1 MPTCETLTVQW
12 DCFTTDRM
20 GIVNG
25 SSENGESVRNW
36 GFQKV
41 CWMACVFTVCIQWQI
56 GGVRGRVLIQ
66 GVVPASTL
74 DGLQFVG
81 LDDDA
86 ELQDQLRSA
95 LQEGGQEMQHADVSE
110 LVHHPP
116 VEPPA
121 VMVPT
126 APAPDAQVDGVEIP
140 GTKGNNTS
148 ISQITGHLVTLSKSL
163 DPLA

>member
-1 MPTCETLTVQW
+1 M
-12 DCFTTDRM
+12 
-20 GIVNG
+20 
-25 SSENGESVRNW
+25 
-36 GFQKV
+36 
-41 CWMACVFTVCIQWQI
+41 
-56 GGVRGRVLIQ
+56 LIQ
-66 GVVPASTL
+66 GVGPASTL

>member
-1 MPTCETLTVQW
+1 
-12 DCFTTDRM
+12 M

-126 APAPDAQVDGVEIP
+126 APAPDAQVDGMEIP
-140 GTKGNNTS
+140 GIKGNNS
-148 ISQITGHLVTLSKSL
+148 SMSQITVPPRIYPSVLTNRLKLFCFNLHG
-163 DPLA
+163 LAPCLTGP